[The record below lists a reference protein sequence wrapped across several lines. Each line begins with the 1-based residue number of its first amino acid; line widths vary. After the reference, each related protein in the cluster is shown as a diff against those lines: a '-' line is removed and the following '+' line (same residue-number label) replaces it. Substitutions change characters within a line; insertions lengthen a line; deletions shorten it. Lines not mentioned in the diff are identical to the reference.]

1 MALQT
6 SGTAPKLNI
15 KPKAKGG
22 KKGGG
27 RRGC

>member
-6 SGTAPKLNI
+6 SGTAPKLNV

-22 KKGGG
+22 KKGG